1 MSILQYTYASD
12 LIFYSNE
19 NMWCMYNEYI
29 PIVLAMWTLLL
40 GLYPITQTVNIIN
53 MVTEH
58 TVDIHH

>member
-1 MSILQYTYASD
+1 MAPD

-29 PIVLAMWTLLL
+29 PIVLVMWTLLF

>member
-1 MSILQYTYASD
+1 MLTYTYAPD

-29 PIVLAMWTLLL
+29 PIVLAMWTLLF